1 MRDRSWWIRAVSPPI
16 AVGAVIAI
24 SAVGLP
30 ANASAPELSP
40 KTAQQVIAL
49 LANASVSG
57 LSGDVVEKSALGL
70 PSLPSGG
77 GRSTAAGLTGLLTGT
92 HSLRVWVGKAG
103 QFRAQVLDTLDE
115 TEVVSDGTTLWTYV
129 YSTNSVSRMIL
140 PAQHQASTSK
150 LSTSKPSPAVASLTP
165 DQAAT
170 KVLSA
175 IDPSTEVTVSGTA
188 SIAGHD
194 AYLLDVRPRTA
205 DTTIGVIRIGVDA
218 TTGVALR
225 VQIFARGATSAALAI
240 GFTHVSFGTVDAS
253 RFHFTPPPGAKN
265 TQGGPSIVTGR
276 GNGSEKPSPAT
287 PPATVPQNTSST
299 QPRIVG
305 TGWASVVVLP
315 HGALMTSMPDQPQGT
330 ERRYRAPGPN
340 LADLVAKAGTRVT
353 GGTLLHTAL
362 INVLVADDG
371 RVLVGAVPASVLQK
385 ALTAPA
391 QTG

>member
-1 MRDRSWWIRAVSPPI
+1 MRDRSWWIRAVTPPI
-16 AVGAVIAI
+16 AVGAVIAV

-30 ANASAPELSP
+30 ANASAPQLSP

-49 LANASVSG
+49 LANPTVTG

-70 PSLPSGG
+70 PALPSGG

-92 HSLRVWVGKAG
+92 HSLRVWVGTAG

-129 YSTNSVSRMIL
+129 YSTNSVSRVTL
-140 PAQHQASTSK
+140 PAQGKA
-150 LSTSKPSPAVASLTP
+150 STSKPSPAEASLTP

-225 VQIFARGATSAALAI
+225 VQIFARGATSAALTI
-240 GFTHVSFGTVDAS
+240 GFTHVSFGAVDAS
-253 RFHFTPPPGAKN
+253 RFQFTPPPGATN
-265 TQGGPSIVTGR
+265 TTGGPNIVAGPR
-276 GNGSEKPSPAT
+276 HGSDKPSTAP
-287 PPATVPQNTSST
+287 VPESASST
-299 QPRIVG
+299 QPRVVG
-305 TGWASVVVLP
+305 TGWTSVVVLP
-315 HGALMTSMPDQPQGT
+315 NGALTTSMPGQSQAAD
-330 ERRYRAPGPN
+330 RHDSGPN

-353 GGTLLHTAL
+353 GGTLLRTAL